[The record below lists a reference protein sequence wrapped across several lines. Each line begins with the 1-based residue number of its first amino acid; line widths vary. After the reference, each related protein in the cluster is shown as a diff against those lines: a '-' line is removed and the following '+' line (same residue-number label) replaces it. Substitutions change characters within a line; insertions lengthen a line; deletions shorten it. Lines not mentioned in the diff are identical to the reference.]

1 MKKLTVKNIEAGYE
15 NSEFGNAGYL
25 NGRRFFTRAQRSIA
39 DRIVLAIANAEGWTE
54 AELFAWTNSKLG
66 RWFADAVTDS
76 GRKWNQVA
84 SLITIRE
91 EA

>member
-1 MKKLTVKNIEAGYE
+1 MKKLTIKSIEAGYE
-15 NSEFGNAGYL
+15 QKAYGNAGYL
-25 NGRRFFTRAQRSIA
+25 SGRKFFTRSQRSIA
-39 DRIVLAIANAEGWTE
+39 DRMVLAIANAEGWTE
-54 AELFAWTNSKLG
+54 ADLFAWTNSKLG

-76 GRKWNQVA
+76 GRKWNETA